1 MQFQQEDEDE
11 EEGDEENGEEKK
23 KDNPGDEIRC
33 KVVVTRESG
42 LQASEPTRWGH
53 QTITLLPLIACL
65 SLCSMERKVTLRP

>member
-11 EEGDEENGEEKK
+11 GEGDEESGEEKK

-42 LQASEPTRWGH
+42 LQASEPTR
-53 QTITLLPLIACL
+53 
-65 SLCSMERKVTLRP
+65 